1 MRGGSSVKPGVKPW
15 CQRAGY
21 FCYIPNSWG
30 DYLKKWNS
38 SVAVHMFNW
47 IMQSYEE
54 WLCSWRL
61 DLWWRSTY
69 CMEMLLPNTRRF
81 LVTSLEDHFP
91 YSQWC
96 FSSWTCYYM
105 VVWKIYCPRFSFKSD
120 RVILASQNP
129 PIWTILNERIRF
141 VLGWTFSEGIV
152 LLFPLWISLEIH
164 FQISEAGLY
173 TELYSGNLGQV
184 DRSTL
189 NFSERCRLEDLYLIY
204 ILRIH
209 NVI

>member
-120 RVILASQNP
+120 RVILEREISKSSHLNNSQWKN
-129 PIWTILNERIRF
+129 
-141 VLGWTFSEGIV
+141 
-152 LLFPLWISLEIH
+152 
-164 FQISEAGLY
+164 
-173 TELYSGNLGQV
+173 QV
-184 DRSTL
+184 CLRL
-189 NFSERCRLEDLYLIY
+189 NFLWRYSFAISPL
-204 ILRIH
+204 
-209 NVI
+209 N